1 MNKWWR
7 TGIGLLSLGVASL
20 LTINHSVAVDKES
33 ILPKYQ
39 DESSSQTQADQRS
52 IARVCIVAD
61 PTDTPLNVRAT
72 PRGRIIGSLP
82 DGVEVEVWERS
93 PDGKWV
99 YIYTRVMEGYV
110 WENYLKC

>member
-1 MNKWWR
+1 MSKWR
-7 TGIGLLSLGVASL
+7 RIGIGLLFLGVASL
-20 LTINHSVAVDKES
+20 LTINHSVAVARES
-33 ILPKYQ
+33 IWQRYR
-39 DESSSQTQADQRS
+39 DESNSQTQADQRS

-99 YIYTRVMEGYV
+99 YIYTPVMEGYV